1 MKPDAKGNIK
11 AIVVEDELKIGTY
24 IKHKIEYLDPSVTVA
39 ALAENGKQ
47 ALNLIEEHQPQ
58 VVFTD
63 ISMPVMDGLELS
75 RIIKNTY
82 PGMIVVIISGYSDF
96 SYAQKAIKYGIFNYI
111 LKPLEDEKL
120 LDVLF
125 DIKKNLAY
133 TNAKQER
140 QVLYSDAYMFQYTQ
154 GVQYAIFSVCIGNL
168 FYDIEDPVLTEYY
181 REILQE
187 IPWRKLLEEVCGDG
201 QNWYL
206 ADEQVVNQKIVGIQ
220 VRADGGEETGNL
232 AKRLMSLLE
241 LRTSLAIHICLSEQ
255 FVPYED
261 VWNLTKRLRHL
272 MQQKLVIGESQILIA
287 EKEKDDD
294 QGILDIVKMK
304 LSSYIKNYFL
314 HTDLKN
320 FTDEIQIVLRYMIQ
334 NRATQE
340 NIEKV
345 SLYVLKLLELSS
357 QDCEA
362 AFQEDIQI
370 RQQQCIGMAATEEEL
385 MDNLMGCFQK
395 IGRYVEELYE
405 KKIETRVLEYVDSN
419 FLTLEGLEQVA
430 DVFGYNYTYLSRLF
444 KKMSGVSL
452 NKYITEKK
460 ITLSKQM
467 LHEHPD
473 MVLDEVCELCGYND
487 CRYFSRVFKAQ
498 TGCTPSEYRVMK

>member
-1 MKPDAKGNIK
+1 MKPDAKGSIK

-47 ALNLIEEHQPQ
+47 ALGLIEEHQPQ

-96 SYAQKAIKYGIFNYI
+96 SYAQKAIRYGIFNYI

-125 DIKKNLAY
+125 DIKKSLAY

-140 QVLYSDAYMFQYTQ
+140 QVLYSDAYMFQYTE

-168 FYDIEDPVLTEYY
+168 FYDIEDPVLTDHY
-181 REILQE
+181 RKIIQE
-187 IPWRKLLEEVCGDG
+187 IPWRKLLEEVCRDG

-206 ADEQVVNQKIVGIQ
+206 ADEQVANQKIVGIQ
-220 VRADGGEETGNL
+220 VRADGDEETGNL

-272 MQQKLVIGESQILIA
+272 MQQKLIIGKSQILFA
-287 EKEKDDD
+287 EQEKDDD

-334 NRATQE
+334 NSATQE

-370 RQQQCIGMAATEEEL
+370 RQQQCIGLAATEEEL
-385 MDNLMGCFQK
+385 IENLMGCFQK

-460 ITLSKQM
+460 ITLSKQI
-467 LHEHPD
+467 LREQPG
-473 MVLDEVCELCGYND
+473 MVLEEVCELCGYND

-498 TGCTPSEYRVMK
+498 TGCTPSEYRGMK